1 MLRPNKTKWL
11 IWLLFVTL
19 LSSSKTFAEDSTGEF
34 ISSLYTNVTTIN
46 SSNISELDK
55 LQHMT
60 KLIEE
65 NIDFQKVVSFVLG
78 RNISKLS
85 PEELQA
91 FTEGYKKITSLK
103 YAKLMTKKLKYYKI
117 LREEDLGNQ
126 RHLVQTVLQEK
137 LESSSV
143 PLRVDYLVTVE
154 DRKYKILDII
164 VSGSISMAMADR
176 EEIDTFLQDNTPKGL
191 LAIVKTRPY
200 NEA

>member
-55 LQHMT
+55 LQHMM

-85 PEELQA
+85 LEELQA

-103 YAKLMTKKLKYYKI
+103 YAKLMTKKLRYYKI

-137 LESSSV
+137 LESSA

-191 LAIVKTRPY
+191 LAIVKTRPD
-200 NEA
+200 N